1 MVTIRGSYCSSRGW
15 FFGTSMLSTETLFLL
30 YLSTGFTIGFG
41 HCIGMCG
48 PIVVGFSLSLKKKSV
63 LVPQLLYH
71 LGRVITYAILGGV
84 VATAGSLTMV
94 TAKIDT
100 IQKGVMIFTGAL
112 IVLMGLTMTGWIPLG
127 KIFWDQSSPGGVIS
141 KGFAKLLKVQSTL
154 VYFPLGLLLGLLPC
168 GPVYTALLGAA
179 RAGMDAGST
188 HQGLLTGMGLMA
200 AFGFGTVPALF
211 LVAKLADLGW
221 LKSRDTI
228 YRIGAVLMIIV
239 GIIFII
245 KAIRL

>member
-1 MVTIRGSYCSSRGW
+1 
-15 FFGTSMLSTETLFLL
+15 MLSTETLFLL

-84 VATAGSLTMV
+84 VAAAGSLSMV
-94 TAKIDT
+94 TANIDT

-112 IVLMGLTMTGWIPLG
+112 IMLMGLAMTGWIPLG

-141 KGFAKLLKVQSTL
+141 KGFAKLLKIQSTL
-154 VYFPLGLLLGLLPC
+154 VYLPLGLLLGLLPC

-188 HQGLLTGMGLMA
+188 HHGLLTGMGLMA

-228 YRIGAVLMIIV
+228 YRVGAVLMIIV

-245 KAIRL
+245 KAMRF